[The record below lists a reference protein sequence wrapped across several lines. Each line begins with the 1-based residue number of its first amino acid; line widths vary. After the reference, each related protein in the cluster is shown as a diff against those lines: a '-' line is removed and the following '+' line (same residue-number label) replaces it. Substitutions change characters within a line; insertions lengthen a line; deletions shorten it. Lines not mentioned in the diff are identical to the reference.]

1 MKPLAQ
7 RPRAGSQA
15 GFSMVEMLM
24 AALILSIGIL
34 GVSLMQVMAL
44 KAARGSQSLIT
55 AAAVGERVLDQV
67 EMEGRLT
74 WLNTTNSDNLTHTL
88 PTGLQYLAA
97 NETYPYTQTFNI
109 KGLTPVSTSTDPRDV
124 NPFFTVK
131 TSVGAATTA
140 AGGVGATSLVTVVV
154 TFQDAVK
161 GTNTPIVRS
170 LTLNRTVI
178 HG

>member
-1 MKPLAQ
+1 MKPNAQ
-7 RPRAGSQA
+7 RPRAKAQA

-44 KAARGSQSLIT
+44 KAARGGQSLIT

-74 WLNTTNSDNLTHTL
+74 WLNATNTDQNVHTPPSNMVYLT
-88 PTGLQYLAA
+88 A
-97 NETYPYTQTFNI
+97 NQTYPVTQTFTI
-109 KGLTPVSTSTDPRDV
+109 KGLTPVASSSDPRDV
-124 NPFFTVK
+124 ATFFTVN
-131 TSVGAATTA
+131 TTVGNAVTA
-140 AGGVGATSLVTVVV
+140 AGGSGATSLVTVVV
-154 TFQDAVK
+154 SFQDAVK
-161 GTNTPIVRS
+161 GTNTLVTRS
-170 LTLNRTVI
+170 ITLNRTVI